1 MIKRRILFIAGLV
14 GICCTGWQPAY
25 GQTAASLL
33 EDGIRAYQE
42 LEFEAAA
49 GFLRRVLDPALGQQ
63 PSDPAA
69 ARALTVRALTY
80 LAAAEMLGGNPD
92 SARAAFE
99 RLVRFDTR
107 YRPDQLIFPPQVT
120 NEYDAVRRETKVIT
134 LDAPSNATLR
144 LGQDVFSFELFASSY
159 HDAVVEIRDRDS
171 LRVRSIYRGP
181 IVDSLDLEWDGRD
194 GERLPVGS
202 GSYDLWIQSRDSTG
216 SLLRSLRVP
225 LTLTLESPD
234 TLIHPIEPADSMI
247 LPEQHGSGPGLGA
260 LVGGMLLGTTIAF
273 LPNVFSSD
281 TDLMGGRLVVAG
293 TTSLAGIAAFFRL
306 RPGKPIPEN
315 IQSNR
320 ALYGS
325 YRDSL
330 AVIVTENERRKADI
344 QLHIRTGTVSVV
356 EREEP

>member
-1 MIKRRILFIAGLV
+1 MTDRRRLSIAALV
-14 GICCTGWQPAY
+14 AMCFAGWQPAHA
-25 GQTAASLL
+25 QTAASLL

-49 GFLRRVLDPALGQQ
+49 GFLRRALDPSLGEQL
-63 PSDPAA
+63 SDPAA
-69 ARALTVRALTY
+69 TRVLTVRALTY

-92 SARAAFE
+92 SARAAFG

-120 NEYDAVRRETKVIT
+120 NEYDAVRREIKVIT
-134 LDAPSNATLR
+134 LDVPSNATIR
-144 LGQDVFSFELFASSY
+144 LGQDVFSFGLFASSY
-159 HDAVVEIRDRDS
+159 HETVVEIRDLDS

-194 GERLPVGS
+194 GERLPVSS
-202 GSYDLWIQSRDSTG
+202 GAYDLWVQSRDSTG
-216 SLLRSLRVP
+216 SLLHSLRVP
-225 LTLTLESPD
+225 LSLALESPD
-234 TLIHPIEPADSMI
+234 TLIHPIEPADSLI
-247 LPEQHGSGPGLGA
+247 LPEQHSSGPGVGA
-260 LVGGMLLGTTIAF
+260 LVGGMLLGSAVAF

-281 TDLMGGRLVVAG
+281 NDLMGGRLVVAG
-293 TTSLAGIAAFFRL
+293 TASVAGIAAFFRL

-315 IQSNR
+315 IESNR
-320 ALYGS
+320 VLYGS

-330 AVIVTENERRKADI
+330 AMVVTENERRKADI
-344 QLHIRTGTVSVV
+344 QLHIRTGTVTVV